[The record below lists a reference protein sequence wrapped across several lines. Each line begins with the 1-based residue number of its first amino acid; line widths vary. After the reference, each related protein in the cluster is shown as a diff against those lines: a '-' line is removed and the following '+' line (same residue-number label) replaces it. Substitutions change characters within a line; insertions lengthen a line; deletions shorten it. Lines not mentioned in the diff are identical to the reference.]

1 MLKIR
6 LRRMGAKKAPFYRIV
21 VADSRAPRDG
31 AFVEEI
37 GYYNPLTDPEQVVVD
52 GDKAKQW
59 IKNGAQP
66 TETVRGLFK
75 KATALSTDERKKSL
89 PKPQVPDIAALVEF
103 IAKSLVDEPSEVKV
117 AVKADEAGEETTIEL
132 SVAKDDMGKV
142 IGKQGRIAKA
152 IRTVVRAASV
162 KSEKK
167 YRVDIL

>member
-1 MLKIR
+1 MLKIM

-37 GYYNPLTDPEQVVVD
+37 GYYKPPHRSRQVVVD

-59 IKNGAQP
+59 IKNGAAAHGNRSRSVQKARRYRLMSEEII
-66 TETVRGLFK
+66 TET
-75 KATALSTDERKKSL
+75 
-89 PKPQVPDIAALVEF
+89 QVPDIAALVEF

>member
-37 GYYNPLTDPEQVVVD
+37 GYYNTRRQGKAVD
-52 GDKAKQW
+52 QERCAAHGNRSRSVQKARRYRLMSEE
-59 IKNGAQP
+59 II
-66 TETVRGLFK
+66 TET
-75 KATALSTDERKKSL
+75 
-89 PKPQVPDIAALVEF
+89 QVPDIAALVEF

>member
-1 MLKIR
+1 MRSPRK
-6 LRRMGAKKAPFYRIV
+6 PFAV
-21 VADSRAPRDG
+21 CS
-31 AFVEEI
+31 
-37 GYYNPLTDPEQVVVD
+37 
-52 GDKAKQW
+52 KS
-59 IKNGAQP
+59 
-66 TETVRGLFK
+66 
-75 KATALSTDERKKSL
+75 TALSTDERRT
-89 PKPQVPDIAALVEF
+89 QVPDIAALVEF

>member
-1 MLKIR
+1 M
-6 LRRMGAKKAPFYRIV
+6 
-21 VADSRAPRDG
+21 S
-31 AFVEEI
+31 EEI
-37 GYYNPLTDPEQVVVD
+37 
-52 GDKAKQW
+52 
-59 IKNGAQP
+59 I
-66 TETVRGLFK
+66 TET
-75 KATALSTDERKKSL
+75 
-89 PKPQVPDIAALVEF
+89 QVPDIAALVEF

-162 KSEKK
+162 KSEQK

>member
-37 GYYNPLTDPEQVVVD
+37 GYYNPLTDPEQVVVQERCAAH
-52 GDKAKQW
+52 GNRSRSVQKARRYRLMSEE
-59 IKNGAQP
+59 II
-66 TETVRGLFK
+66 TET
-75 KATALSTDERKKSL
+75 
-89 PKPQVPDIAALVEF
+89 QVPDIAALVEF

>member
-1 MLKIR
+1 MN
-6 LRRMGAKKAPFYRIV
+6 
-21 VADSRAPRDG
+21 
-31 AFVEEI
+31 EEI
-37 GYYNPLTDPEQVVVD
+37 
-52 GDKAKQW
+52 
-59 IKNGAQP
+59 I
-66 TETVRGLFK
+66 TET
-75 KATALSTDERKKSL
+75 
-89 PKPQVPDIAALVEF
+89 QVPDIAALVEF
-103 IAKSLVDEPSEVKV
+103 IAKSLVDEPSEVK

>member
-1 MLKIR
+1 M
-6 LRRMGAKKAPFYRIV
+6 
-21 VADSRAPRDG
+21 S
-31 AFVEEI
+31 EEI
-37 GYYNPLTDPEQVVVD
+37 
-52 GDKAKQW
+52 
-59 IKNGAQP
+59 I
-66 TETVRGLFK
+66 TET
-75 KATALSTDERKKSL
+75 
-89 PKPQVPDIAALVEF
+89 QVPDIAALVEF

-167 YRVDIL
+167 YCNRTGTHKFCLWIIFVSGCFCARTASRVS